1 MISPV
6 KTAIC
11 VCGGL
16 ILAVATAFA
25 GRNEWENPEKFEWNK
40 EKPHVDLMLYPSKQ
54 AAMADDYE
62 ASSWYFSLNG
72 TWKFAYAPTIEKSE
86 KHFYAPDLDDSS
98 WADLEVPSNWE
109 LKGFGIPIY
118 ANIDYQWTPNPP
130 YIDIDIP
137 VGTYRKRFVVPSG
150 WKGKNIMLH
159 FGSITGYA
167 QVYVN
172 GRKVGMTKASKTP
185 AEFEVTRYVHE
196 GENLLSVQVYRWHDG
211 SYLEDQ
217 DVWRLSGIERDVFL
231 QAYPDLAI
239 WDFRLRP
246 ELDAHYRH
254 ATFGATVELRSFGS
268 SGASSRGTL
277 SMELYNP
284 AGKLVLSERKSFV
297 AGEGMTSV
305 DFKGHLKNVEKWSA
319 EHPSLYQC
327 VFTLYGANGMPLA
340 FTAYPTGFR
349 KIEIKGARLMVNG
362 VPTYIK
368 GVNRH
373 EHNDTLGHVQ
383 TREIMMHDLKW
394 LKRLNIN
401 AVRLSHYPNHPL
413 WYKLCDKYGI
423 YLVDEANIE
432 THGMGSVPYFKDTVP
447 HPAYR
452 PEWEAAHIDRISRM
466 VERDKN
472 HVSVIGWSLGNECGN
487 GKVFREEYKR
497 LKAYDPSRFVQFEQA
512 WEEWNT
518 DVVCPMYPLYSQV
531 KAYSESGKQRPY
543 IMCEYAHGMGNSNGN
558 FRDLW
563 DLIYGSPNL
572 QGGFIWDWMEQSF
585 KMRPTNNEDRVYWT
599 YWGGMGSHVWPTF
612 GNQSPADGILAADGT
627 PKPQAYEVKKVYQN
641 ICFSDVNLTE
651 GVLGVKNL
659 FDFTDLKQFD
669 FLWVVMKD
677 GVEYAR
683 GEFGLSLPPHAEKAV
698 KLDLPEPD
706 GEGEFYLNVYA
717 YTRETTDLVPTGYEV
732 AKEQFRMGTS
742 DFFARQSL
750 LSGKLDYHEKEGML
764 CFSSG
769 RISGRFDLK
778 KGKLCEYAI
787 DGKCPIKSGQ
797 YPEPLFWRA
806 PTDGDFG
813 NKMPLTMG
821 MWRNAHI
828 NPMVRSV
835 TVGEKQVGGLPI
847 KVVFTLRGLGVPYTV
862 EYLIQNDGSIR
873 VTPLMEMDGKT
884 LPELPR
890 FGMRMVLQPA
900 YDNLF
905 YYGRGPLENYV
916 DRYTCCF
923 VGRYESKVKDQFYPY
938 IRPQETGNKTD
949 VRWLMLLDDKGTG
962 LQVTGLQPIAFS
974 ALHSSVEDLDPG
986 LTKKMLR
993 SIDVFPR
1000 REVYLNVDL
1009 RQRGLGGD
1017 NTWGQFP
1024 YRQYRMLGG
1033 KYTYSF
1039 VMKLVDANER

>member
-1 MISPV
+1 M
-6 KTAIC
+6 
-11 VCGGL
+11 
-16 ILAVATAFA
+16 
-25 GRNEWENPEKFEWNK
+25 
-40 EKPHVDLMLYPSKQ
+40 
-54 AAMADDYE
+54 
-62 ASSWYFSLNG
+62 
-72 TWKFAYAPTIEKSE
+72 
-86 KHFYAPDLDDSS
+86 
-98 WADLEVPSNWE
+98 
-109 LKGFGIPIY
+109 
-118 ANIDYQWTPNPP
+118 
-130 YIDIDIP
+130 
-137 VGTYRKRFVVPSG
+137 
-150 WKGKNIMLH
+150 
-159 FGSITGYA
+159 
-167 QVYVN
+167 
-172 GRKVGMTKASKTP
+172 
-185 AEFEVTRYVHE
+185 
-196 GENLLSVQVYRWHDG
+196 
-211 SYLEDQ
+211 
-217 DVWRLSGIERDVFL
+217 RL
-231 QAYPDLAI
+231 
-239 WDFRLRP
+239 
-246 ELDAHYRH
+246 
-254 ATFGATVELRSFGS
+254 
-268 SGASSRGTL
+268 
-277 SMELYNP
+277 
-284 AGKLVLSERKSFV
+284 
-297 AGEGMTSV
+297 
-305 DFKGHLKNVEKWSA
+305 
-319 EHPSLYQC
+319 
-327 VFTLYGANGMPLA
+327 
-340 FTAYPTGFR
+340 
-349 KIEIKGARLMVNG
+349 
-362 VPTYIK
+362 
-368 GVNRH
+368 
-373 EHNDTLGHVQ
+373 
-383 TREIMMHDLKW
+383 
-394 LKRLNIN
+394 
-401 AVRLSHYPNHPL
+401 
-413 WYKLCDKYGI
+413 
-423 YLVDEANIE
+423 
-432 THGMGSVPYFKDTVP
+432 
-447 HPAYR
+447 
-452 PEWEAAHIDRISRM
+452 
-466 VERDKN
+466 
-472 HVSVIGWSLGNECGN
+472 
-487 GKVFREEYKR
+487 
-497 LKAYDPSRFVQFEQA
+497 
-512 WEEWNT
+512 
-518 DVVCPMYPLYSQV
+518 
-531 KAYSESGKQRPY
+531 
-543 IMCEYAHGMGNSNGN
+543 
-558 FRDLW
+558 
-563 DLIYGSPNL
+563 
-572 QGGFIWDWMEQSF
+572 
-585 KMRPTNNEDRVYWT
+585 TNNEDRVYWT

-717 YTRETTDLVPTGYEV
+717 YTREATDLVPTGYEV

-835 TVGEKQVGGLPI
+835 AVGEKQVGGLPI

-916 DRYTCCF
+916 DRYTSCF